1 MHPDVADTLIGAFYV
16 NVCILTTSALLMGLT
31 FARRERWTVPL
42 RAALYALT
50 SVALLLF
57 TFPAGPELF
66 IDLRLVPLAL
76 AAYRLG
82 PGWAL
87 LAALPVTAYRVWV
100 GGPALGG
107 TLLHLTLV
115 LLLASRL
122 RHRGAAP
129 HLPLRENARRSLLIF
144 GPAALTVFPTF
155 LLLGRPV
162 TDAAL
167 PYLMVVTFSV
177 LGFSLWT
184 TVVATVARA
193 AERAAPDA
201 PTTDLLTG
209 LPDRRAFELAAAPAG
224 ADTYLL
230 LLDLDHFRALNEQHG
245 HEVGDQV
252 LQAAAQVLERQLGRA
267 GPVYRLGGEEFAA
280 LLRAESVQDA
290 RQLADRARRTLPA
303 QVTARLGRPD
313 LRVTL
318 SGGLVT
324 AGPDALPR
332 AERLLYAAKQA
343 GRHRILDSWQRAPEG
358 AANTPLNRTSP
369 AVSTLRTL
377 LQFIAGNGDPGEE
390 PDLQALL
397 NAAIACVPGAE
408 AGSISVRGGEWSVVR
423 VQSGYGDDLLGTR
436 HTSEQM
442 LHWHGDPA
450 AWQAGQPRVLAGEE
464 LRRRSRDA
472 HAPDSPEQRTLEGA
486 GRQNELQANL
496 LIPVRVQGNVYA
508 ELNLD
513 SLSAEDAFDAESLQ
527 VAEEFGLWAAAIL
540 SASIRV
546 RQALSSQDAAL
557 LTLGVALEARD
568 METQGHTRR
577 VVDLATDLGRALNL
591 GAGDLHMLRQ
601 GAALHDLGKLLI
613 PDRILLKAGPLT
625 PDEWATMQTHAALG
639 ADLAAQ
645 LTDLMPAVLD
655 VIRSHHERWDGRGY
669 PQGLRGD
676 AIPLLARI
684 FSVCDVFDA
693 LTSARPYKD
702 AWSSEV
708 ALAEV
713 AAQAGRQF
721 DPQVVRA
728 FLTLHASELG
738 RPA

>member
-1 MHPDVADTLIGAFYV
+1 
-16 NVCILTTSALLMGLT
+16 
-31 FARRERWTVPL
+31 
-42 RAALYALT
+42 
-50 SVALLLF
+50 
-57 TFPAGPELF
+57 
-66 IDLRLVPLAL
+66 
-76 AAYRLG
+76 
-82 PGWAL
+82 
-87 LAALPVTAYRVWV
+87 
-100 GGPALGG
+100 
-107 TLLHLTLV
+107 
-115 LLLASRL
+115 
-122 RHRGAAP
+122 
-129 HLPLRENARRSLLIF
+129 
-144 GPAALTVFPTF
+144 
-155 LLLGRPV
+155 
-162 TDAAL
+162 
-167 PYLMVVTFSV
+167 
-177 LGFSLWT
+177 
-184 TVVATVARA
+184 
-193 AERAAPDA
+193 
-201 PTTDLLTG
+201 
-209 LPDRRAFELAAAPAG
+209 
-224 ADTYLL
+224 
-230 LLDLDHFRALNEQHG
+230 
-245 HEVGDQV
+245 
-252 LQAAAQVLERQLGRA
+252 
-267 GPVYRLGGEEFAA
+267 
-280 LLRAESVQDA
+280 
-290 RQLADRARRTLPA
+290 
-303 QVTARLGRPD
+303 
-313 LRVTL
+313 
-318 SGGLVT
+318 
-324 AGPDALPR
+324 ALPR

-343 GRHRILDSWQRAPEG
+343 GRHRILDSWQS
-358 AANTPLNRTSP
+358 AAEAGTTTPLNRTSP

-377 LQFIAGNGDPGEE
+377 LQFIAGNGDPGDE

-408 AGSISVRGGEWSVVR
+408 AGSISVRGGEWSEVR
-423 VQSGYGDDLLGTR
+423 VQSGYTDDLLGAR

-442 LHWHGDPA
+442 LYWHGQPA
-450 AWQAGQPRVLAGEE
+450 AWQAGQPRVLTGEE
-464 LRRRSRDA
+464 LRRRSRGA
-472 HAPDSPEQRTLEGA
+472 HAPDSPEQRTLEEA
-486 GRQNELQANL
+486 GRQNELQANI

-513 SLSAEDAFDAESLQ
+513 SLSSEDAFDAESLK

-591 GAGDLHMLRQ
+591 GAGELHMLRQ

-625 PDEWATMQTHAALG
+625 PDEWDTMKTHATLG

-655 VIRSHHERWDGRGY
+655 VIRSHHERWDGSGY

-676 AIPLLARI
+676 DIPLLARI

-702 AWSSEV
+702 AWSSEA
-708 ALAEV
+708 ALAEI

-728 FLTLHASELG
+728 FLSLQGRELG